1 MSQMLAV
8 TKWSASGQQVVSKW
22 PSPRMLKTKDTDFI
36 KMRITSVDGAFQLY
50 GHQKTSRHEIREMS
64 AHFRDIYNFKDRPED
79 SKDEWRMGEACVAK
93 LGDRWYRAQVVEL
106 SHWSTEVAIIYVD
119 LGNVRRVNR
128 EDLRIPRSFGDKV
141 CRAKINLVHQ

>member
-1 MSQMLAV
+1 
-8 TKWSASGQQVVSKW
+8 
-22 PSPRMLKTKDTDFI
+22 
-36 KMRITSVDGAFQLY
+36 
-50 GHQKTSRHEIREMS
+50 MS

-79 SKDEWRMGEACVAK
+79 SKDEWRLGEACVAK